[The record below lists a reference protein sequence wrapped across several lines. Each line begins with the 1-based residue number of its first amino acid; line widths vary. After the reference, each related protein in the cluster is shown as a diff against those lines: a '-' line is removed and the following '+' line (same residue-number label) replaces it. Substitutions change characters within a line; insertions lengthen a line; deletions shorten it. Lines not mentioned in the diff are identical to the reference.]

1 MQKKLTLIFMLLA
14 VFSYSQSSIIK
25 GRLLDKNT
33 NDSLPYVSIG
43 ILKKGIGTV
52 SKSNGSFSLDM
63 KNALDIDTVKF
74 SSLGYKPLIFKI
86 KTLKKILNSNPNIKM
101 EESIENLDEVI
112 IMSKKKWKE
121 KILGSETK
129 STSVTMG
136 FSSNLGSEL
145 GRKINITKKQTHILK
160 FNTYVALNTYA
171 SIKLRLN
178 FYTVKNGLPSKKINT
193 ENIYV
198 DFIGKSG
205 LLTVDLEK
213 YKLIVDND
221 IFISLEWVDN
231 QGDGQFRISSRLGT
245 SGIKHKY
252 SSEDNWRAV
261 PFTLGYNISIKY

>member
-112 IMSKKKWKE
+112 IMSKKN
-121 KILGSETK
+121 G
-129 STSVTMG
+129 
-136 FSSNLGSEL
+136 
-145 GRKINITKKQTHILK
+145 KKKYWAVRPNQ
-160 FNTYVALNTYA
+160 
-171 SIKLRLN
+171 LR
-178 FYTVKNGLPSKKINT
+178 
-193 ENIYV
+193 
-198 DFIGKSG
+198 
-205 LLTVDLEK
+205 
-213 YKLIVDND
+213 
-221 IFISLEWVDN
+221 
-231 QGDGQFRISSRLGT
+231 
-245 SGIKHKY
+245 
-252 SSEDNWRAV
+252 
-261 PFTLGYNISIKY
+261 